1 MHPPSS
7 GAPHL
12 CMCQGVPVGTGPLA
26 SGPRTDLPAT
36 SAPPGCP
43 SKPPPQEVVS
53 NVTGSGCQP
62 CCHPLLFRQVLKGWQ
77 ELKQQMISWQP
88 LPRVAI
94 PLAHRPQQAGGDS
107 EGLAAVPQDQGRALA
122 EALLP
127 LLQAGPRHSPV
138 SADSPAP
145 GPGQAPSAATP
156 QAAPVPTPRQVL
168 GPP

>member
-1 MHPPSS
+1 MVPKVSLCLREVEVRWGQHDKMHPAPRQLRGTS

-26 SGPRTDLPAT
+26 SGSSTDLPVT

-62 CCHPLLFRQVLKGWQ
+62 LCHPLLSRQVLKGWQRQ

-88 LPRVAI
+88 LPRVTI
-94 PLAHRPQQAGGDS
+94 PLAHRPQQAGGDG
-107 EGLAAVPQDQGRALA
+107 EGLAAVLQDQC
-122 EALLP
+122 
-127 LLQAGPRHSPV
+127 
-138 SADSPAP
+138 
-145 GPGQAPSAATP
+145 
-156 QAAPVPTPRQVL
+156 
-168 GPP
+168 